1 MVLAG
6 GSCRALPKPGQFQR
20 GKFCGGKCK
29 IFSMNIGTELLIII
43 SFILIN
49 AIFVL
54 SEMSVVSSR
63 KARIQQRINEGDR
76 RASTALQLLENP
88 NLFLATVQIG
98 ITLVGVFVGA
108 VGGATL
114 SEPLSQLL
122 ARIPLLTEYADS
134 LALLIVVVAI
144 TFVSIVLGE
153 LVPKRIALHNPERI
167 ASALAGPMIVVSR
180 LFKPFVW
187 LLGQIT
193 DFVLRVLGVKPGMEP
208 PITEEEI
215 QLLID
220 QGTEAGVFEE
230 AEHDMVE
237 GVFSLGDQRVY
248 SLMTPRTDIVYLD
261 INDSIEEIHKK
272 IAESD
277 YSRFPVRQGS
287 LDMILGIVKARDLL
301 VPCLAGEQIKLKDL
315 LRPAFYIPETMF
327 AARALEI
334 FKEKGTEMLL
344 IIDEFGGLQG
354 LLTITDIVEEIVG
367 QIEIEEP
374 QATQRQDGSWLL
386 DGMLEVDEFKEIF
399 NLQILP
405 HEDEY
410 ETLSGFVMVSLGRV
424 PQTAD
429 HFEWQGLRF
438 EVIDMDGRRVD
449 KVLVTT
455 LPQRPVTT
463 EPQGA

>member
-1 MVLAG
+1 
-6 GSCRALPKPGQFQR
+6 
-20 GKFCGGKCK
+20 
-29 IFSMNIGTELLIII
+29 MNIGTEILIILVV
-43 SFILIN
+43 ILIN
-49 AIFVL
+49 AVFVL
-54 SEMSVVSSR
+54 SEMSVASSR
-63 KARIQQRINEGDR
+63 KARLQQRANEGDN
-76 RASTALQLLENP
+76 RAITVLELLQHP

-114 SEPLSQLL
+114 SEPLSRLL
-122 ARIPLLTEYADS
+122 ARIPLLTDYADS
-134 LALLIVVVAI
+134 LALAVVIITI

-167 ASALAGPMIVVSR
+167 ASALAGPMIVVSK
-180 LFKPFVW
+180 LFAPFVW
-187 LLGQIT
+187 LLGRIT
-193 DFVLRVLGVKPGMEP
+193 DFVLRVLGIKPGTEP

-220 QGTEAGVFEE
+220 QGMQAGVFEE

-248 SLMTPRTDIVYLD
+248 SLMTPRTDIVWLD
-261 INDSIEEIHKK
+261 IGDSVEEIRAK
-272 IAESD
+272 ISQSE
-277 YSRFPVRQGS
+277 YSRFPVRQGT

-301 VPCLAGEQIKLKDL
+301 VPSLGGEQIKLKDL

-327 AARALEI
+327 ASRALEI

-354 LLTITDIVEEIVG
+354 LLTITDILEEIVG

-386 DGMLEVDEFKEIF
+386 DGMLEVDEFKDIF

-424 PQTAD
+424 PQATD

-455 LPQRPVTT
+455 LPQRSAMI
-463 EPQGA
+463 ESHGG

>member
-1 MVLAG
+1 
-6 GSCRALPKPGQFQR
+6 
-20 GKFCGGKCK
+20 
-29 IFSMNIGTELLIII
+29 MNIGTEILIL
-43 SFILIN
+43 FVILIN

-54 SEMSVVSSR
+54 SEMSVASSR
-63 KARIQQRINEGDR
+63 KARLQQRINQGDR
-76 RASTALQLLENP
+76 RALTTLKLIEHPS
-88 NLFLATVQIG
+88 LFLATVQIG
-98 ITLVGVFVGA
+98 ITLAGVFVGA

-114 SEPLSQLL
+114 SDPLSQVL
-122 ARIPLLTEYADS
+122 ARVPAVAMYAES
-134 LALLIVVVAI
+134 LALAIVIVAI

-153 LVPKRIALHNPERI
+153 LVPKRIAQHNPEQF
-167 ASALAGPMIVVSR
+167 ASFLAGPMILISR
-180 LFKPFVW
+180 LFAPFVW
-187 LLGQIT
+187 LLGRIT
-193 DFVLRVLGVKPGMEP
+193 DLIVRLLGLKPGTESP
-208 PITEEEI
+208 VTEEEI

-261 INDSIEEIHKK
+261 INDSIEEIQQK
-272 IAESD
+272 IAQSE

-287 LDMILGIVKARDLL
+287 LDTILGIVKSRDLL
-301 VPCLAGEQIKLKDL
+301 VSSLGSEPIRLKDL

-327 AARALEI
+327 ASRALEI

-354 LLTITDIVEEIVG
+354 LLTITDVLEEIVG
-367 QIEIEEP
+367 QIEMNEP

-399 NLQILP
+399 DLPVLP

-410 ETLSGFVMVSLGRV
+410 ETLSGFVMISLGRV
-424 PQTAD
+424 PQAAD

-449 KVLVTT
+449 KVLVTS
-455 LPQRPVTT
+455 LPQRPVTA
-463 EPQGA
+463 EAQGK